1 MCTSSER
8 QFFVSFSRHLP
19 MIAAQ
24 LRGRVHLKSKEF
36 ANQQHILVFSHILG
50 VLDLLRPHIFRQD
63 KVSGLLVTGHTT
75 HSVSLCYLGRF
86 HTMPEEFKNAS
97 LFFRLGL
104 PSTLIHYENGA
115 FQKRYLPQLLRI
127 SQSDWLICRGK

>member
-1 MCTSSER
+1 
-8 QFFVSFSRHLP
+8 

-63 KVSGLLVTGHTT
+63 KVCGLLFN
-75 HSVSLCYLGRF
+75 F
-86 HTMPEEFKNAS
+86 HITNAV
-97 LFFRLGL
+97 L
-104 PSTLIHYENGA
+104 PGQVNGFSA
-115 FQKRYLPQLLRI
+115 LTF
-127 SQSDWLICRGK
+127 DA

>member
-1 MCTSSER
+1 
-8 QFFVSFSRHLP
+8 

-63 KVSGLLVTGHTT
+63 KVWNSVLSLVHSG
-75 HSVSLCYLGRF
+75 
-86 HTMPEEFKNAS
+86 E
-97 LFFRLGL
+97 
-104 PSTLIHYENGA
+104 
-115 FQKRYLPQLLRI
+115 
-127 SQSDWLICRGK
+127 